1 MQPDLEARQ
10 RKIAVLEEENNR
22 LAQEAHLIQEDVA
35 RLNQRILQLK
45 EDSEVNDHLIAELR
59 LEGDRVAD

>member
-10 RKIAVLEEENNR
+10 RKIAVLEEENQR
-22 LAQEAHLIQEDVA
+22 LAQEAHLLQEDVA